1 MSVRENL
8 RAGMRAARAGRRAEA
23 RAAFQAVVRDDPVN
37 EMALLWL
44 GYLADDPQASLT
56 HITRALESH
65 PQSPRAYAA
74 LQWAWQRVAAAPV
87 GTVPG
92 RQGTGP
98 LPIPSRRRRV
108 AQRAVAVLPVLGMVL
123 LLAFLVGSTVGMP
136 LLAEPPVRAALAS
149 AFTNSPPPTATNLP
163 VPSTTPSPTPGPT
176 DTPLPDVP
184 LPTGTPS
191 PTVSPTVA
199 PSPSPIPSLLPT
211 PAPATLVFPES
222 FPIPGPQ
229 ATVPSTTLLIPRPVL
244 PVPVASDAINIVVL
258 GSDQRPD
265 WSEWHTDVVQ
275 VVSVQRDR
283 GAVSVI
289 SVPRDLYLYIPG
301 FWMSRINFA
310 DFYGEAYDYA
320 GGGPALVRDTLLYN
334 LGIRVDYFVRTNFDG
349 LIGIVDTLGG
359 VDIPV
364 HCRLSDYWPYPD
376 ENGEYPTLTMEPGV
390 RHMDGETALW
400 YARSRKTTSVFSR
413 ERRQQQVLQALW
425 RRVRDAGLLS
435 QAPALWTE
443 GRDMVETDLA
453 LADVLGLARVAHTLE
468 VQNVRLYNIGA
479 DVVTPWTTPYGGA
492 VFLPRWEDI
501 QPMVAEAMAPI
512 PEARMDRTYTPVEV
526 WNGTSNPDWDLLA
539 VDRLVR
545 LGFPAVVGEPDRQDY
560 AETQLIVFSERTKGT
575 GVGYLQQTFHISDSQ
590 VIHRPGGDST
600 FGLRLII
607 GADYQTCP
615 QR

>member
-8 RAGMRAARAGRRAEA
+8 RRGMRAARAGRRAEA
-23 RAAFQAVVRDDPVN
+23 MAAFQVVLGEDPVN
-37 EMALLWL
+37 ETALLWL

-149 AFTNSPPPTATNLP
+149 AFTNSPSPTATSLP
-163 VPSTTPSPTPGPT
+163 VPSTTLSPTPGPT
-176 DTPLPDVP
+176 DTPLPDTL

-191 PTVSPTVA
+191 PTASPTVA
-199 PSPSPIPSLLPT
+199 PSPSPVPSPLPT
-211 PAPATLVFPES
+211 LAPATLVFPES

-229 ATVPSTTLLIPRPVL
+229 ATVPSTTLPIPRPVL

-289 SVPRDLYLYIPG
+289 SIPRDLYLYIPG
-301 FWMSRINFA
+301 FWMSRVNFA
-310 DFYGEAYDYA
+310 DFYGEAHDYE

-334 LGIRVDYFVRTNFDG
+334 LGIRADYFVRTNFDG
-349 LIGIVDTLGG
+349 LIGIVDTVGG

-376 ENGEYPTLTMEPGV
+376 ENGEYPILTMEPGV
-390 RHMDGETALW
+390 RHVDGETALW

-425 RRVRDAGLLS
+425 HRMRDAGLLS
-435 QAPALWTE
+435 QAPALWKE

-453 LADVLGLARVAHTLE
+453 LGDILSLAAVAHTLE
-468 VQNVRLYNIGA
+468 EQNVRFYNIGA
-479 DVVTPWTTPYGGA
+479 GVVTPWTTPYGGA
-492 VFLPRWEDI
+492 VFLPRWEAI
-501 QPMVAEAMAPI
+501 QPIVAEAMAPI
-512 PEARMDRTYTPVEV
+512 PEARMDRIYMPVEV
-526 WNGTSNPDWDLLA
+526 WNGTPNQDWDLLA

-590 VIHRPGGDST
+590 VIHRPGGSST

-607 GADYQTCP
+607 GADYETCP
-615 QR
+615 